1 MVKKLLAG
9 MATAMCLSAV
19 SVTAFAAPGN
29 DVTVQAESQDTEET
43 TTDQVLAEGLKEGLK
58 SGTKNGL
65 KNGELR

>member
-19 SVTAFAAPGN
+19 PVTAFAAPVN
-29 DVTVQAESQDTEET
+29 DVTVQAESQDTEE

>member
-1 MVKKLLAG
+1 MIKKLLAG
-9 MATAMCLSAV
+9 TATVMCLGAV
-19 SVTAFAAPGN
+19 PVTAFAAPVQDA
-29 DVTVQAESQDTEET
+29 DVQVEVQSTED